1 MAKKSKLE
9 LLLSVKPIENTEIY
23 PSQRFKDAGATV
35 TIKAIDEADFKDAQ
49 TMSTG
54 KDGEMDELKMALLI
68 VEKALVEP
76 SVDEIR
82 EATTAYSNEAAIKNM
97 FNLGERA
104 KISEQILK
112 LSGFDSFDAQVD
124 EAKK

>member
-35 TIKAIDEADFKDAQ
+35 TIKPIDESDFKDAQ
-49 TMSTG
+49 AMSTG

-82 EATTAYSNEAAIKNM
+82 EATTAFSNEAAIKNM